1 MVCYDRYGPE
11 IPIVLIQAV
20 FYVGIMAVA
29 RLARPNLSK
38 LCYRRE
44 EKSVFF
50 IQTGFKMIALW
61 SVLAAYV
68 VPFLL
73 IPYTIH
79 PIIGWSL
86 YFLGTL
92 SLCFVA
98 VNAFLL
104 PMLPV
109 LVPWFGFLGALM
121 VMAYPWYSDGVVRAL
136 SVFAYAFCSSP
147 LLYVAFMRIMSSL
160 HVLLEREGFL
170 PRLGESASPSGFSKL
185 Y

>member
-1 MVCYDRYGPE
+1 MPVA
-11 IPIVLIQAV
+11 LIQAV
-20 FYVGIMAVA
+20 FYLGIMAVA

-44 EKSVFF
+44 DKSVFL
-50 IQTGFKMIALW
+50 IHTGFKLVALG
-61 SVLAAYV
+61 SIVAAYV
-68 VPFLL
+68 VPLFL

-79 PIIGWSL
+79 PVIGWSL
-86 YFLGTL
+86 YFVGAL

-98 VNAFLL
+98 VNVFLL

-109 LVPWFGFLGALM
+109 LVPWFGFLGALV

-136 SVFAYAFCSSP
+136 FVFGYAFCSSP
-147 LLYVAFMRIMSSL
+147 LLYVAFQRIVSSL
-160 HVLLEREGFL
+160 QVSLERECFR
-170 PRLGESASPSGFSKL
+170 PRLGENASPQGFSKL